1 MATSIELKTKAA
13 ELRKI
18 ADKLDEAARA
28 LASLDSGNG
37 SFFSTAI
44 ATSQQTKPLEFGD
57 LAKMSGVDAIE
68 RVMVDADG
76 HPLSKP
82 DILKRLKARGKAI
95 GENTLGAY
103 LSREPR
109 FKSYGEGKWGLVD
122 KVYS

>member
-18 ADKLDEAARA
+18 ADKLDEAAKA

-37 SFFSTAI
+37 TFPVPI
-44 ATSQQTKPLEFGD
+44 ATPQQTKPLELGD
-57 LAKMSGVDAIE
+57 LAKMSGVDAIQC
-68 RVMVDADG
+68 VMVDNGG

-122 KVYS
+122 KVYSQ

>member
-37 SFFSTAI
+37 TFSVPV
-44 ATSQQTKPLEFGD
+44 ATSQSRRSVESGD

-68 RVMVDADG
+68 RVMTDNG
-76 HPLSKP
+76 SPLSKP
-82 DILKRLKARGKAI
+82 DILKRLKTRGKAI

-103 LSREPR
+103 LSRESR
-109 FKSYGEGKWGLVD
+109 FKSFGQGKWGLD
-122 KVYS
+122 PDNPPL

>member
-18 ADKLDEAARA
+18 ADKLDEAAKA

-37 SFFSTAI
+37 TFPMSV

-57 LAKMSGVDAIE
+57 LSKMSGVDAID
-68 RVMVDADG
+68 RVMVDTG

-103 LSREPR
+103 LSRESR
-109 FKSYGEGKWGLVD
+109 FKSYGEGKWGLNEPP
-122 KVYS
+122 

>member
-18 ADKLDEAARA
+18 ADKLDEAAKA

-37 SFFSTAI
+37 TFPMSV

-57 LAKMSGVDAIE
+57 LSKMSGVDAID
-68 RVMVDADG
+68 RVMVDTG

-103 LSREPR
+103 LSRESR
-109 FKSYGEGKWGLVD
+109 FKSYGEGKWGLNEPP
-122 KVYS
+122 Y